1 MKILC
6 TDLDN
11 TIIYS
16 YKHDLGDAKMN
27 VELYQGREI
36 SFITDKTYELLKK
49 VKEEYLIIPTSTR
62 TKEQYDRIDL
72 RIGSFCYALVCNGS
86 VLLVDGKKDKDWYE
100 ESLKLA
106 KGSNLE
112 VKKALEYLEKDKR
125 RTFELRYI
133 EDLFVFTKCDKPQ
146 EVVNE
151 LREILDQSLVN
162 VFNNKEKVYVLPT
175 SLSKGNAIE
184 RLRKYLKAEFIIA
197 AGDSEFDISMVEA
210 ADLGLVPY
218 GFKSEFNIKSDICE
232 MEEGIFSEQLLMKC
246 LKFQHNHESSLPS
259 SSNSSLAKE

>member
-16 YKHDLGDAKMN
+16 YKHDIGNEKMN
-27 VELYQGREI
+27 VELYKEREI
-36 SFITDKTYELLKK
+36 SFISNHTFELLKK
-49 VKEEYLIIPTSTR
+49 VKEEFLVIPTSTR
-62 TKEQYDRIDL
+62 TIEQYERINL
-72 RIGSFCYALVCNGS
+72 KIGTFKYALVCNGS

-100 ESLKLA
+100 ESLRLA
-106 KGSNLE
+106 KPSNLE
-112 VKKALEYLEKDKR
+112 VKKALEYLENDKR

-133 EDLFVFTKCDKPQ
+133 EDLFVFTKCDKS
-146 EVVNE
+146 ETVVNE
-151 LREILDQSLVN
+151 LRKHLDKSLVN

-175 SLSKGNAIE
+175 LLSKGKAIE
-184 RLRKYLKAEFIIA
+184 RLKKYLKVEFIIA

-210 ADLGLVPY
+210 ADVGIVPY

-232 MEEGIFSEQLLMKC
+232 MGKEGLFSEQLLRKC
-246 LKFQHNHESSLPS
+246 LQYGGVV
-259 SSNSSLAKE
+259 

>member
-16 YKHDLGDAKMN
+16 YKHDIGNEKMN
-27 VELYQGREI
+27 VELYKEREI
-36 SFITDKTYELLKK
+36 SFITKQTFELLKK
-49 VKEEYLIIPTSTR
+49 VKEEFLVIPTSTR
-62 TKEQYDRIDL
+62 TIEQYERINL
-72 RIGSFCYALVCNGS
+72 KIGTFKYALVCNGS

-100 ESLKLA
+100 ESLRLA
-106 KGSNLE
+106 KPSNLE
-112 VKKALEYLEKDKR
+112 VKKALEYLENDKR
-125 RTFELRYI
+125 RTFELRHI
-133 EDLFVFTKCDKPQ
+133 EDLFVFTKCD
-146 EVVNE
+146 EAETVVNE
-151 LREILDQSLVN
+151 LREYLDKNLVN

-175 SLSKGNAIE
+175 SLSKGKAIE

-210 ADLGLVPY
+210 ADVGLVPY

-232 MEEGIFSEQLLMKC
+232 MGKEGLFSEQLLRKC
-246 LKFQHNHESSLPS
+246 LQYGI
-259 SSNSSLAKE
+259 AVQ

>member
-16 YKHDLGDAKMN
+16 YKHDIGNEKMN
-27 VELYQGREI
+27 VELYKEREI
-36 SFITDKTYELLKK
+36 SFISNHTYELLKK
-49 VKEEYLIIPTSTR
+49 VNEEFLIIPTSTR
-62 TKEQYDRIDL
+62 TIEQYERIDL
-72 RIGSFCYALVCNGS
+72 KIGTFKYALVCNGS

-100 ESLKLA
+100 ESLRLA
-106 KGSNLE
+106 KPSNLE
-112 VKKALEYLEKDKR
+112 VKKALEYLENDKR

-133 EDLFVFTKCDKPQ
+133 EDLFVFTKCYKS
-146 EVVNE
+146 ETVVNE
-151 LREILDQSLVN
+151 LREYLDKNLVN
-162 VFNNKEKVYVLPT
+162 VFNNKEKVYVLPI
-175 SLSKGNAIE
+175 SLSKGKAIE

-210 ADLGLVPY
+210 ANVGLVPY

-232 MEEGIFSEQLLMKC
+232 MGKEGLFSEQLLRKC
-246 LKFQHNHESSLPS
+246 LQHGSVV
-259 SSNSSLAKE
+259 

>member
-16 YKHDLGDAKMN
+16 YKHDIGNEKMN
-27 VELYQGREI
+27 VELYKEREI
-36 SFITDKTYELLKK
+36 SFITKQTFELLKK
-49 VKEEYLIIPTSTR
+49 VKEEFLVIPTSTR
-62 TKEQYDRIDL
+62 TIEQYERINL
-72 RIGSFCYALVCNGS
+72 KIGTFKYALVCNGS

-100 ESLKLA
+100 ESLRLA
-106 KGSNLE
+106 KPSNLE
-112 VKKALEYLEKDKR
+112 VKKALEYLENDKR

-133 EDLFVFTKCDKPQ
+133 EDLFVFTKCDKS
-146 EVVNE
+146 ETVVNE
-151 LREILDQSLVN
+151 LRKHLDKSLVN

-175 SLSKGNAIE
+175 LLSKGKAIE
-184 RLRKYLKAEFIIA
+184 RLKKYLKAEFIIA

-210 ADLGLVPY
+210 ADVGLVPY

-232 MEEGIFSEQLLMKC
+232 MGKEGLFSEQLLRKC
-246 LKFQHNHESSLPS
+246 LQYGGVG
-259 SSNSSLAKE
+259 

>member
-16 YKHDLGDAKMN
+16 YKHDIGNEKMN
-27 VELYQGREI
+27 VELYKEREI
-36 SFITDKTYELLKK
+36 SFITKQTFELLKK
-49 VKEEYLIIPTSTR
+49 VKEEFLVIPTSTR
-62 TKEQYDRIDL
+62 TIEQYERINL
-72 RIGSFCYALVCNGS
+72 KIGTFKYALVCNGS

-100 ESLKLA
+100 ESLRLA
-106 KGSNLE
+106 KPSNLE
-112 VKKALEYLEKDKR
+112 VKKALEYLENDKR

-133 EDLFVFTKCDKPQ
+133 EDLFVFTKCDKS
-146 EVVNE
+146 ETVVNE
-151 LREILDQSLVN
+151 LRKHLDKSLVN

-175 SLSKGNAIE
+175 LLSKGKSIE
-184 RLRKYLKAEFIIA
+184 RLKKYLKVEFIIA

-210 ADLGLVPY
+210 ADVGLVPY

-232 MEEGIFSEQLLMKC
+232 MGKEGLFSEQLLRKC
-246 LKFQHNHESSLPS
+246 LQYGGVV
-259 SSNSSLAKE
+259 

>member
-16 YKHDLGDAKMN
+16 YKHDIGNEKMN
-27 VELYQGREI
+27 VEIYKEREI
-36 SFITDKTYELLKK
+36 SFISNHTYELLKK
-49 VKEEYLIIPTSTR
+49 VREEFLIIPTSTR
-62 TKEQYDRIDL
+62 TIEQYERINL
-72 RIGSFCYALVCNGS
+72 KIGTFKYALVCNGS

-100 ESLKLA
+100 ESLRLA
-106 KGSNLE
+106 KPSNLE
-112 VKKALEYLEKDKR
+112 VKKALEYLENDKR

-133 EDLFVFTKCDKPQ
+133 EDLFVFTKCYKS
-146 EVVNE
+146 ETVVNE
-151 LREILDQSLVN
+151 LREYLDKNLVN

-175 SLSKGNAIE
+175 SLSKGKAIE

-210 ADLGLVPY
+210 ADVGLVPY

-232 MEEGIFSEQLLMKC
+232 MGKEGLFSEQLLRKC
-246 LKFQHNHESSLPS
+246 LQYGGVV
-259 SSNSSLAKE
+259 

>member
-16 YKHDLGDAKMN
+16 YKHDIGNEKMN
-27 VELYQGREI
+27 VELYKEREI
-36 SFITDKTYELLKK
+36 SFISNHTFELLKK
-49 VKEEYLIIPTSTR
+49 VKEEFLVIPTSTR
-62 TKEQYDRIDL
+62 TIEQYERINL
-72 RIGSFCYALVCNGS
+72 KIGTFKYALVCNGS

-100 ESLKLA
+100 ESLRLA
-106 KGSNLE
+106 KPSNLE
-112 VKKALEYLEKDKR
+112 VKKALEYLENDKR

-133 EDLFVFTKCDKPQ
+133 EDLFVFTKCYKS
-146 EVVNE
+146 ETVVNE
-151 LREILDQSLVN
+151 LREYLDKNLVS

-175 SLSKGNAIE
+175 SLSKGKAIE
-184 RLRKYLKAEFIIA
+184 RLRKYLKVEFIIA

-210 ADLGLVPY
+210 ADVGLVPY

-232 MEEGIFSEQLLMKC
+232 MGKEGLFSEQLLRKC
-246 LKFQHNHESSLPS
+246 LQYGGVV
-259 SSNSSLAKE
+259 

>member
-16 YKHDLGDAKMN
+16 YKHDIGNEKMN
-27 VELYQGREI
+27 VELYKEREI
-36 SFITDKTYELLKK
+36 SFITKQTFELLKK
-49 VKEEYLIIPTSTR
+49 VKEEFLVIPTSTR
-62 TKEQYDRIDL
+62 TIEQYERINL
-72 RIGSFCYALVCNGS
+72 KIGTFKYALVCNGS

-100 ESLKLA
+100 ESLRLA
-106 KGSNLE
+106 KPSNLE
-112 VKKALEYLEKDKR
+112 VKKALEYLENDKR

-133 EDLFVFTKCDKPQ
+133 EDLFVFTKCYKA
-146 EVVNE
+146 ETVVNE
-151 LREILDQSLVN
+151 LRKHLDKSLVN

-175 SLSKGNAIE
+175 LLSKGKAIE
-184 RLRKYLKAEFIIA
+184 RLKKYLKVEFIIA

-210 ADLGLVPY
+210 ADVGLVPY

-232 MEEGIFSEQLLMKC
+232 MGKEGLFSEQLLRKC
-246 LKFQHNHESSLPS
+246 LQYGGVV
-259 SSNSSLAKE
+259 

>member
-16 YKHDLGDAKMN
+16 YKHDIGNEKMN
-27 VELYQGREI
+27 VELYKEREI
-36 SFITDKTYELLKK
+36 SFISNHTFELLKK
-49 VKEEYLIIPTSTR
+49 VKEEFLVIPTSTR
-62 TKEQYDRIDL
+62 TIEQYERINL
-72 RIGSFCYALVCNGS
+72 KIGTFKYALVCNGS

-100 ESLKLA
+100 ESLRLA
-106 KGSNLE
+106 KPSNLE
-112 VKKALEYLEKDKR
+112 VKKALEYLENDKR

-133 EDLFVFTKCDKPQ
+133 EDLFVFTKCYKS
-146 EVVNE
+146 ETVVNE
-151 LREILDQSLVN
+151 LRKHLDKNLVS

-175 SLSKGNAIE
+175 LLSKGKAIE

-210 ADLGLVPY
+210 ADVGLVPY
-218 GFKSEFNIKSDICE
+218 GFKSEFNIKSDIHE
-232 MEEGIFSEQLLMKC
+232 MGKEGLFSEELLRKC
-246 LKFQHNHESSLPS
+246 LQYGSVL
-259 SSNSSLAKE
+259 

>member
-16 YKHDLGDAKMN
+16 YKHDIGNEKMN
-27 VELYQGREI
+27 VELYKEREI
-36 SFITDKTYELLKK
+36 SFISNHTFELLKK
-49 VKEEYLIIPTSTR
+49 VKEEFLVIPTSTR
-62 TKEQYDRIDL
+62 TIEQYERINL
-72 RIGSFCYALVCNGS
+72 KIGTFKYALVCNGS

-100 ESLKLA
+100 ESLRLA
-106 KGSNLE
+106 KPSNLE
-112 VKKALEYLEKDKR
+112 VKKALEYLENDKR

-133 EDLFVFTKCDKPQ
+133 EDLFVFTKCDKS
-146 EVVNE
+146 ETVVNE
-151 LREILDQSLVN
+151 LRKHLDKSLVN

-175 SLSKGNAIE
+175 SLSKGKAIE

-210 ADLGLVPY
+210 ADVGLVPY

-232 MEEGIFSEQLLMKC
+232 MGKEGLFSEQLLRKC
-246 LKFQHNHESSLPS
+246 LQHGSVV
-259 SSNSSLAKE
+259 

>member
-16 YKHDLGDAKMN
+16 YKHDIGNEKMN
-27 VELYQGREI
+27 VELYKEREI
-36 SFITDKTYELLKK
+36 SFISNHTYELLKK
-49 VKEEYLIIPTSTR
+49 VKEEFLIIPTSTR

-72 RIGSFCYALVCNGS
+72 KIGTFKYALVCNGS

-100 ESLKLA
+100 ESLRLA
-106 KGSNLE
+106 KPSNLE
-112 VKKALEYLEKDKR
+112 VKKALEYLENDKR

-133 EDLFVFTKCDKPQ
+133 EDLFVFTKCYKS
-146 EVVNE
+146 ETVVNE
-151 LREILDQSLVN
+151 LREYLDKNLVN

-175 SLSKGNAIE
+175 SLSKGKAIE

-210 ADLGLVPY
+210 ADVGLVPY
-218 GFKSEFNIKSDICE
+218 GFKSEFNIKSDIYE
-232 MEEGIFSEQLLMKC
+232 MGKEGLFSEQLLSKC
-246 LKFQHNHESSLPS
+246 LQYGGAL
-259 SSNSSLAKE
+259 

>member
-16 YKHDLGDAKMN
+16 YKHDIGNEKMN
-27 VELYQGREI
+27 VELYKEREI
-36 SFITDKTYELLKK
+36 SFISNHTFELLKK
-49 VKEEYLIIPTSTR
+49 VKEEFLVIPTSTR
-62 TKEQYDRIDL
+62 TIEQYERINL
-72 RIGSFCYALVCNGS
+72 KIGTFKYALVCNGS
-86 VLLVDGKKDKDWYE
+86 VLIVDGKKDKDWYE
-100 ESLKLA
+100 ESLRLA
-106 KGSNLE
+106 KPSNLE
-112 VKKALEYLEKDKR
+112 VKKALEYLENDKR

-133 EDLFVFTKCDKPQ
+133 EDLFVFTKCYKS
-146 EVVNE
+146 ETVVNE
-151 LREILDQSLVN
+151 LREYLDKNLVS

-175 SLSKGNAIE
+175 SLSKGKAIE

-210 ADLGLVPY
+210 ADVGLVPY

-232 MEEGIFSEQLLMKC
+232 MGKEGLFSEQLLRKC
-246 LKFQHNHESSLPS
+246 LQYGGVV
-259 SSNSSLAKE
+259 

>member
-16 YKHDLGDAKMN
+16 YKHDIGNEKMN
-27 VELYQGREI
+27 VELYKEREI
-36 SFITDKTYELLKK
+36 SFISNHTFELLKK
-49 VKEEYLIIPTSTR
+49 VKEEFLVIPTSTR
-62 TKEQYDRIDL
+62 TIEQYERINL
-72 RIGSFCYALVCNGS
+72 KIGTFKYALVCNGS

-100 ESLKLA
+100 ESLRLA
-106 KGSNLE
+106 KPSNLE
-112 VKKALEYLEKDKR
+112 VKKALEYLENDKR

-133 EDLFVFTKCDKPQ
+133 EDLFVFTKCDKS
-146 EVVNE
+146 ETVVNE
-151 LREILDQSLVN
+151 LRKHLDKSLVN

-175 SLSKGNAIE
+175 LLSKGKSIE
-184 RLRKYLKAEFIIA
+184 RLKKYLKVEFIIA

-210 ADLGLVPY
+210 ADVGLVPY

-232 MEEGIFSEQLLMKC
+232 MGKEGLFSEQLLRKC
-246 LKFQHNHESSLPS
+246 LQYGGVV
-259 SSNSSLAKE
+259 

>member
-16 YKHDLGDAKMN
+16 YKHDIGNEKMN
-27 VELYQGREI
+27 VELYKEREI
-36 SFITDKTYELLKK
+36 SFISNHTFELLKK
-49 VKEEYLIIPTSTR
+49 VKEEFLVIPTSTR
-62 TKEQYDRIDL
+62 TIEQYERIDL
-72 RIGSFCYALVCNGS
+72 KIGTFKYALVCNGS

-100 ESLKLA
+100 ESLRLA
-106 KGSNLE
+106 KPSNLE
-112 VKKALEYLEKDKR
+112 VKKALEYLENDKR
-125 RTFELRYI
+125 RIFELRHI
-133 EDLFVFTKCDKPQ
+133 EDLFVFTKCD
-146 EVVNE
+146 EAETVVNE
-151 LREILDQSLVN
+151 LREYLDKSLVS

-175 SLSKGNAIE
+175 SLSKGKAIE

-210 ADLGLVPY
+210 ADVGLVPY

-232 MEEGIFSEQLLMKC
+232 MGKEGLFSEQLLRKC
-246 LKFQHNHESSLPS
+246 LQYGGVV
-259 SSNSSLAKE
+259 

>member
-16 YKHDLGDAKMN
+16 YKHDIGNEKMN
-27 VELYQGREI
+27 VELYKEREI
-36 SFITDKTYELLKK
+36 SFISNHTFELLKK
-49 VKEEYLIIPTSTR
+49 VKEEFLVIPTSTR
-62 TKEQYDRIDL
+62 IIEQYERINL
-72 RIGSFCYALVCNGS
+72 KIGTFKYALVCNGS

-100 ESLKLA
+100 ESLRLA
-106 KGSNLE
+106 KPSNLE
-112 VKKALEYLEKDKR
+112 VKKALEYLENDKR

-133 EDLFVFTKCDKPQ
+133 EDLFVFTKCYKS
-146 EVVNE
+146 ETVVNE
-151 LREILDQSLVN
+151 LREYLDKNLVS

-175 SLSKGNAIE
+175 SLSKGKAIE

-210 ADLGLVPY
+210 ADVGLVPY

-232 MEEGIFSEQLLMKC
+232 MGKEGLFSEQLLRKC
-246 LKFQHNHESSLPS
+246 LQYGGVV
-259 SSNSSLAKE
+259 

>member
-16 YKHDLGDAKMN
+16 YKHDIGNEKMN
-27 VELYQGREI
+27 VELYKEREI
-36 SFITDKTYELLKK
+36 SFISNHTFELLKK
-49 VKEEYLIIPTSTR
+49 VKEEFLVIPTSTR
-62 TKEQYDRIDL
+62 TIEQYERINL
-72 RIGSFCYALVCNGS
+72 KIGTFKYALVCNGS

-100 ESLKLA
+100 ESLRLA
-106 KGSNLE
+106 KPSNLE
-112 VKKALEYLEKDKR
+112 VKKALEYLENDKR

-133 EDLFVFTKCDKPQ
+133 EDLFVFTKCYKS
-146 EVVNE
+146 ETVVNE
-151 LREILDQSLVN
+151 LREYLDKNLVS

-175 SLSKGNAIE
+175 SLSKGKAIE

-210 ADLGLVPY
+210 ADVGLVPY

-232 MEEGIFSEQLLMKC
+232 MGKEGLFSEQLLRKC
-246 LKFQHNHESSLPS
+246 LQYGGVV
-259 SSNSSLAKE
+259 

>member
-16 YKHDLGDAKMN
+16 YKHDIGNEKMN
-27 VELYQGREI
+27 VELYKEREI
-36 SFITDKTYELLKK
+36 SFISNHTYELLKK
-49 VKEEYLIIPTSTR
+49 VKEEFLIIPTSTR

-72 RIGSFCYALVCNGS
+72 KIGTFKYALVCNGS

-100 ESLKLA
+100 ESLRLA
-106 KGSNLE
+106 KPSNLE
-112 VKKALEYLEKDKR
+112 VKKALEYLENDKR

-133 EDLFVFTKCDKPQ
+133 EDLFVFTKCYKS
-146 EVVNE
+146 ETVVNE
-151 LREILDQSLVN
+151 LREYLDKNLVN

-175 SLSKGNAIE
+175 SLSKGKAIE
-184 RLRKYLKAEFIIA
+184 RLRKYLKVEFIIA

-210 ADLGLVPY
+210 ADVGLVPY
-218 GFKSEFNIKSDICE
+218 GFKSEFNIKSDIYE
-232 MEEGIFSEQLLMKC
+232 MGKEGLFSEQLLSKC
-246 LKFQHNHESSLPS
+246 LQYGGVG
-259 SSNSSLAKE
+259 

>member
-16 YKHDLGDAKMN
+16 YKHDIGNEKMN
-27 VELYQGREI
+27 VELYKEREI
-36 SFITDKTYELLKK
+36 SFISNHTYELLKK
-49 VKEEYLIIPTSTR
+49 VKEEFLIIPTSTR
-62 TKEQYDRIDL
+62 TKEQYNRIDL
-72 RIGSFCYALVCNGS
+72 KIGIFKYALVCNGS

-100 ESLKLA
+100 ESLRLA
-106 KGSNLE
+106 KPSNLE
-112 VKKALEYLEKDKR
+112 VKKALEYLENDKR

-133 EDLFVFTKCDKPQ
+133 EDLFVFTKCD
-146 EVVNE
+146 EAETVVNE
-151 LREILDQSLVN
+151 LREYLDKNLVN

-175 SLSKGNAIE
+175 SLSKGKAIE
-184 RLRKYLKAEFIIA
+184 RLRKYLKVEFIIA

-210 ADLGLVPY
+210 ADVGLVPY

-232 MEEGIFSEQLLMKC
+232 MGKEGLFSEQLLRKC
-246 LKFQHNHESSLPS
+246 LQYGGVV
-259 SSNSSLAKE
+259 